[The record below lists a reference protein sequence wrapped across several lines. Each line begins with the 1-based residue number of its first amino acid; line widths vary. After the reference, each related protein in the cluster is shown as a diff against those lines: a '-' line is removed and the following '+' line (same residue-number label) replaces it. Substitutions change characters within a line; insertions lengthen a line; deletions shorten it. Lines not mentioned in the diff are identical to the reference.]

1 MSEIFSMNSAGNR
14 PWTSARWT
22 RVAFALMLSAA
33 SGSVHAAKLD
43 KEACAGLA
51 SELAAITAT
60 GIKAEMERGPD
71 WGKANMSADRLRDVR
86 RVLEL
91 EDELQFRCG
100 ARGIYK
106 PTEPAPA
113 VPAATTIN
121 ANAAKP
127 QPAVAAPQSA
137 AASTP
142 QAAASAPAIVQQ
154 PPAAVNGKP
163 GPAMPHDG
171 KAVPATTTNSTQSTS
186 KPPAVSAA
194 PAPAKSAPPQTT
206 GAQTAAGSPKIV
218 AGTPPP
224 AALGGPP
231 APKVAPPAVLPANP
245 PAVAK
250 VPSAVATS
258 PGRPATAT
266 SGHSAPVVAANPPV
280 APPAVGAL
288 PPVTKT
294 GPLPSAAAS
303 VTPATGTAATAR
315 KKNPRRTPSSAYV
328 SPNDVSP
335 FALPGMR

>member
-1 MSEIFSMNSAGNR
+1 MNSAGNR

-22 RVAFALMLSAA
+22 RVAFVLMLSAA

-106 PTEPAPA
+106 PAEPAPA

-121 ANAAKP
+121 ANAVKP
-127 QPAVAAPQSA
+127 PAAPTAVPPSVAAPA
-137 AASTP
+137 P
-142 QAAASAPAIVQQ
+142 PAAASAPAVVQQ
-154 PPAAVNGKP
+154 PPAATGNGKP
-163 GPAMPHDG
+163 GPAMSHDG
-171 KAVPATTTNSTQSTS
+171 QTAPATTTNSTQSTP

-194 PAPAKSAPPQTT
+194 PAPAKSTPPPAT
-206 GAQTAAGSPKIV
+206 GAQSAAGSPKIV
-218 AGTPPP
+218 TVAPPP

-231 APKVAPPAVLPANP
+231 APKVTPPAVLPANP

-250 VPSAVATS
+250 VPPAVAA

-266 SGHSAPVVAANPPV
+266 SGHSAPIVAANPPV
-280 APPAVGAL
+280 SPPTVGAL

-303 VTPATGTAATAR
+303 VVPATGAATAAR